1 MKRLIAMAASLAALT
16 TACAESGARPLG
28 PAPGNGSV
36 SASSSPGGSPTTS
49 LSESPDP
56 TRSMTYELWFTYDGS
71 LFVTHRTE
79 PFTPRGRRRALE
91 ALFDGPTDAE
101 RHADVSTSINPGTRL
116 LDLTID
122 DGVATV
128 DLDTTFTAEETLASV
143 VDSLAQVVYTLTQF
157 DSVKGVVFEVEGS
170 PLFEYFGSHEVDG
183 LQRRADFADQLPFI
197 LVESPGIGERVSSP
211 VTIAGTA
218 NVFEAVVS
226 IAILDEHGRTVAS
239 TFTMATCGTG
249 CRGSYATDVR
259 YHVSTRQPGTIRVY
273 EVSAKDGSPLHV
285 VEIPVTLT
293 P

>member
-1 MKRLIAMAASLAALT
+1 MKRLIALAATLAALT
-16 TACAESGARPLG
+16 TACAESGAQPLG
-28 PAPGNGSV
+28 PAPGVGSA
-36 SASSSPGGSPTTS
+36 SPSSSPGGSPTTS
-49 LSESPDP
+49 PSESPDP
-56 TRSMTYELWFTYDGS
+56 TRSMTYELWFNYDGS

-79 PFTPRGRRRALE
+79 PFTPGVGRRSLE

-128 DLDTTFTAEETLASV
+128 DLDATFTAEETLASV
-143 VDSLAQVVYTLTQF
+143 VGSLAQVVYTLTQF

-170 PLFEYFGSHEVDG
+170 PLFELFGNPGADV
-183 LQRRADFADQLPFI
+183 QRRTDFVDQLPFI

-211 VTIAGTA
+211 VTISGSAD
-218 NVFEAVVS
+218 VFEAVVS
-226 IAILDEHGRTVAS
+226 IAILDEDGRTVAS

-259 YHVSTRQPGTIRVY
+259 YHVGTRQPGTLRVY
-273 EVSAKDGSPLHV
+273 EVSAMDGSPIHV
-285 VEIPVTLT
+285 VEIPVILT

>member
-1 MKRLIAMAASLAALT
+1 MKRLIAMAATLAALT

-28 PAPGNGSV
+28 PAPGNGSA
-36 SASSSPGGSPTTS
+36 SPSSSPGGSPTTPP
-49 LSESPDP
+49 SESPDP
-56 TRSMTYELWFTYDGS
+56 TRSMTYELWFNYDES

-79 PFTPRGRRRALE
+79 PFTPGVGRRSLE

-128 DLDTTFTAEETLASV
+128 DLDATFTAEETLASV

-157 DSVKGVVFEVEGS
+157 DSVKGVVFEVEGN
-170 PLFEYFGSHEVDG
+170 PPFEYFGSHEVDG
-183 LQRRADFADQLPFI
+183 LQRRADYADQLPFI
-197 LVESPGIGERVSSP
+197 LVQTPGIGDRVSSP

-218 NVFEAVVS
+218 DVFEAVVS
-226 IAILDEHGRTVAS
+226 IAIIDEHGRTIAS

-259 YHVSTRQPGTIRVY
+259 YHVGTRQPGTLRVY
-273 EVSAKDGSPLHV
+273 EVSAKDGSPLHA